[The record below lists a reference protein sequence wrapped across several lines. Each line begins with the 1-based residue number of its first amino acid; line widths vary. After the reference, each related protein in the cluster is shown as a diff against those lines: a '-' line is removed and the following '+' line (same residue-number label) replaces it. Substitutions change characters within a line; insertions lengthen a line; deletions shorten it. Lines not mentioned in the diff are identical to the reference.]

1 MDEYD
6 CMDYCIWERYSL
18 KVKKAGPCRI
28 QNPAYIERL
37 NRVLLVPKIWTQP
50 GFSDDLLTVTQV

>member
-1 MDEYD
+1 
-6 CMDYCIWERYSL
+6 MDYCIWERYSL